1 MAKELARSIGA
12 RGRSKAYHKRG
23 VWAVKAKNGGKLPVH
38 PKKPA
43 AKHAAAKRTGRFY
56 APEDVPEPLPK
67 RVVHKPTK
75 LRCVVLPSRPHRF
88 MRTCRGTRTWW
99 NRPTTREGGRN
110 PGWMETMLTT
120 DTCVRLGSTWL
131 SDDDERITKQVHH
144 HARNRAHPPCRTIQ
158 GKTRRVPEATGIRT
172 PARDRCVTT
181 PDGCAN
187 GREWGSEC

>member
-75 LRCVVLPSRPHRF
+75 LRSTITPGTVLILLAGRFKGKRVVFL
-88 MRTCRGTRTWW
+88 
-99 NRPTTREGGRN
+99 
-110 PGWMETMLTT
+110 
-120 DTCVRLGSTWL
+120 
-131 SDDDERITKQVHH
+131 KQLESGLLLV
-144 HARNRAHPPCRTIQ
+144 
-158 GKTRRVPEATGIRT
+158 TG
-172 PARDRCVTT
+172 A
-181 PDGCAN
+181 
-187 GREWGSEC
+187 